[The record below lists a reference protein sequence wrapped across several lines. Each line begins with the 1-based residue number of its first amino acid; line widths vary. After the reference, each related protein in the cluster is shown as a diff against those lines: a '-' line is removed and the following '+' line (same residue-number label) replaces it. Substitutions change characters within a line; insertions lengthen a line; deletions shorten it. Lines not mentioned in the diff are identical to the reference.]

1 MISCMGRGLGNVCEI
16 RPVSDLNILVP
27 RAILFGHSLKIWL
40 WVRRLKGEI

>member
-27 RAILFGHSLKIWL
+27 RAILIRSLVENL
-40 WVRRLKGEI
+40 ALG